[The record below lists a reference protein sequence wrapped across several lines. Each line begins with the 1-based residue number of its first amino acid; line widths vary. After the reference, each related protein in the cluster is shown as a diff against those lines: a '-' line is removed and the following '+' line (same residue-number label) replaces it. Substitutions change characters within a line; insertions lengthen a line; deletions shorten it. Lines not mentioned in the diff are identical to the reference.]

1 MGCSSSPDIQVS
13 VNLSQ
18 DEEKSKSKLNL
29 KSKDENEKHIK
40 SKNEKQKEMKENE
53 KQNKNEKLKDINGNK
68 KLKEIKGNKKQN
80 ENKNEKQNNNEIGN
94 EDKKKQDNNAIN
106 DLEKQRLLELEIK
119 RLEEEKKQKEKE
131 EKEKKEKEEKE
142 RKENEE
148 REIQEFEKNEKERQE
163 NEKKGIKEKYDLYLY
178 LLLKNLEAINKDIE
192 ELREAINQ
200 VFNSKMDYMH
210 NDYEKT
216 KNSIIGK
223 VLDKIKEYLEIKNN
237 YTDINII
244 KYLLIISFE
253 EKNIDLFKEHLN
265 IILNSVK
272 NYNNLKNEN
281 SIINDIID
289 YLSEKEDLK
298 EEVEKIYKERKII
311 KYDDFCKIT
320 KQFEVAMPETQMEY
334 LIYKMKSTKL
344 EDVTLMFDELNALE
358 FLEFFKEENKKE
370 DNSIKIR
377 IRIRD

>member
-192 ELREAINQ
+192 ELREDINQ
-200 VFNSKMDYMH
+200 VFTKMDYMH

-265 IILNSVK
+265 LILNSVK

>member
-80 ENKNEKQNNNEIGN
+80 ENKSEKQNNNEIGN

-131 EKEKKEKEEKE
+131 EKEKKEREEKE

-265 IILNSVK
+265 LILNSVK

>member
-131 EKEKKEKEEKE
+131 EKEKKEREEKE

>member
-80 ENKNEKQNNNEIGN
+80 ENKSEKQNNNEIGN

-131 EKEKKEKEEKE
+131 EKEKKEREEKE

>member
-80 ENKNEKQNNNEIGN
+80 ENKSEKQNNNEIGN

>member
-1 MGCSSSPDIQVS
+1 M
-13 VNLSQ
+13 
-18 DEEKSKSKLNL
+18 KL
-29 KSKDENEKHIK
+29 
-40 SKNEKQKEMKENE
+40 EMK
-53 KQNKNEKLKDINGNK
+53 I
-68 KLKEIKGNKKQN
+68 
-80 ENKNEKQNNNEIGN
+80 
-94 EDKKKQDNNAIN
+94 KKKQDNNAIN

-192 ELREAINQ
+192 ELREDINQ
-200 VFNSKMDYMH
+200 VFTKMDYMH

-216 KNSIIGK
+216 KDSIIGG

>member
-131 EKEKKEKEEKE
+131 EKEKKEREEKE

-216 KNSIIGK
+216 KDYIIGN